1 MKTSLTHVVI
11 SQTDDDKDVNFD
23 SDSTRPSDDEDGD
36 QDQDCSMELPDPSL
50 EFCDKETQ
58 TCEEE
63 FNQKI
68 AEAIINALPLKQQ
81 QGDSI
86 KSFEGWLKWAKDFVL
101 TDQEMKD
108 AWPTS
113 WSETEDIL
121 RKVGYES
128 PKHYYICMSDQHAR
142 EWDIMESPTDK
153 CRNCGEP
160 GTIDYYYMG
169 LSSKVKRWY
178 GNPVM
183 CCDMLDHWREKDHW
197 FYNYENGETQGWP
210 IKELWD
216 GTRFSQYSWFF
227 DKEME
232 YLQPVICPHCEA
244 SKQTYVISAPEI
256 ASYDVLENNT
266 VDIICPNCRN
276 LFNHA
281 AQYVSGDPRNIVYI
295 AHWDGFSPFG
305 TSGGHS
311 TGVIDVKVANMSKTK
326 RNHADQVFVVGFV
339 PCYKTPDETPEFLDP
354 FLTPLINEI
363 VNGFIDGIEV
373 EYAAD
378 FPEFDIQKGPAVIR
392 HLILLWTG
400 DHPGQCEV
408 TKVKRTGKK
417 ACRHCHVCGI
427 QLEPG
432 SHHYYY
438 GHCRYH
444 GRHHWATRNMEESIP
459 LMKKADEEE
468 GAAWARVSRDSGF
481 TGLSKLVTLYN
492 LYGFDVLHDT
502 PIDLM
507 HNLPMNPVKKHL
519 RLFLD
524 SGNGNQDVIESRLSN
539 FPWTAEMKAS
549 RYPSGL
555 TTRLGY
561 WKAEDYQKFA
571 FPASEVILS
580 DQMPADQFQCWKL
593 LVQMVQM
600 VFNVCRTYGWQEK
613 DIQLFRNLAWRHN
626 ILVEETFGLNACV
639 VTEHNLIHVADDI
652 SRFSSPDNY
661 WVFDLERAVKRYV
674 NQSTNHRNIEKTY
687 SDNEARREVLQNL
700 DIVRNKN
707 DTSDLTQSEFNS
719 AIKLK
724 KVSSLHKGNAVI
736 AKAYNTNVND
746 VKNGL
751 LIGGINK
758 TFQAISESQQQ
769 EIWQDLNFHSVEIE
783 YSSLP
788 CVTQLHRSF
797 LKPGEEPSG
806 PHVLYRQ
813 GESIIFSANNE
824 ERTGRINAIHSFT
837 THDEDGSSSVH
848 IFPEVQLYEHVT
860 DNNGHLKYHPGTQ
873 SQYLHLSGTIK
884 MVNVSEV
891 LRKVILYPDEACSYH
906 YILIDFQMPSLPPEK
921 QFIVVPFYPER
932 NDMVL
937 VLGDND
943 VQWIGKIVS
952 VQSDD
957 KKVGV
962 LFYKEHPR
970 WPGGNKF
977 IKESSTVHSV
987 HWNSITKS
995 VKGTWLGNGT
1005 WQLQE
1010 NESLTVN
1017 N

>member
-1 MKTSLTHVVI
+1 
-11 SQTDDDKDVNFD
+11 
-23 SDSTRPSDDEDGD
+23 
-36 QDQDCSMELPDPSL
+36 
-50 EFCDKETQ
+50 
-58 TCEEE
+58 
-63 FNQKI
+63 
-68 AEAIINALPLKQQ
+68 
-81 QGDSI
+81 
-86 KSFEGWLKWAKDFVL
+86 
-101 TDQEMKD
+101 MKD

-153 CRNCGEP
+153 CRHCGEP

-210 IKELWD
+210 IKKELWD

-232 YLQPVICPHCEA
+232 YLQPVICPHCKA
-244 SKQTYVISAPEI
+244 SKQTLVISAPEI

-266 VDIICPNCRN
+266 VDIICPNCRS

-311 TGVIDVKVANMSKTK
+311 TRVIDVKVANMSKTK
-326 RNHADQVFVVGFV
+326 QNHADQVFVVGFV

-373 EYAAD
+373 DLSLVYRKVL
-378 FPEFDIQKGPAVIR
+378 QSYAVI
-392 HLILLWTG
+392 
-400 DHPGQCEV
+400 
-408 TKVKRTGKK
+408 
-417 ACRHCHVCGI
+417 
-427 QLEPG
+427 
-432 SHHYYY
+432 
-438 GHCRYH
+438 
-444 GRHHWATRNMEESIP
+444 
-459 LMKKADEEE
+459 
-468 GAAWARVSRDSGF
+468 
-481 TGLSKLVTLYN
+481 YN

-626 ILVEETFGLNACV
+626 ILVDETFGLNACV

-674 NQSTNHRNIEKTY
+674 NQSTNHCNIEKTY

-719 AIKLK
+719 AITLK
-724 KVSSLHKGNAVI
+724 KVSSLHKG
-736 AKAYNTNVND
+736 
-746 VKNGL
+746 
-751 LIGGINK
+751 
-758 TFQAISESQQQ
+758 
-769 EIWQDLNFHSVEIE
+769 
-783 YSSLP
+783 
-788 CVTQLHRSF
+788 
-797 LKPGEEPSG
+797 
-806 PHVLYRQ
+806 
-813 GESIIFSANNE
+813 
-824 ERTGRINAIHSFT
+824 
-837 THDEDGSSSVH
+837 
-848 IFPEVQLYEHVT
+848 
-860 DNNGHLKYHPGTQ
+860 
-873 SQYLHLSGTIK
+873 
-884 MVNVSEV
+884 
-891 LRKVILYPDEACSYH
+891 
-906 YILIDFQMPSLPPEK
+906 
-921 QFIVVPFYPER
+921 
-932 NDMVL
+932 
-937 VLGDND
+937 
-943 VQWIGKIVS
+943 
-952 VQSDD
+952 
-957 KKVGV
+957 
-962 LFYKEHPR
+962 
-970 WPGGNKF
+970 
-977 IKESSTVHSV
+977 
-987 HWNSITKS
+987 
-995 VKGTWLGNGT
+995 
-1005 WQLQE
+1005 
-1010 NESLTVN
+1010 
-1017 N
+1017 